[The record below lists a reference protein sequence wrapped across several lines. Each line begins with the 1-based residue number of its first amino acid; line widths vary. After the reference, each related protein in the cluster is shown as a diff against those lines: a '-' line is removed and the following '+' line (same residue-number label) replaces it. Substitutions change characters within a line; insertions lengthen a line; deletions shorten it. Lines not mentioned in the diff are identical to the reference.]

1 MSQGVEGW
9 RTRTTTAQMAT
20 NATWT
25 LTSARRISAQTTRT
39 VKGLIRC
46 VMKPMTTVSTVEA
59 VRVLDVAQDVT
70 ILPLTA
76 SQEISVT
83 WTHTCV
89 RIPTSVSQMQTAT
102 TMCQESVTWNMLNIQ
117 NASIVIRAPMAI
129 LASQDVSMMEEVTR
143 SPAVR
148 TPHLPTVTTTTNVRL
163 KEDISC

>member
-1 MSQGVEGW
+1 M
-9 RTRTTTAQMAT
+9 TTA
-20 NATWT
+20 
-25 LTSARRISAQTTRT
+25 
-39 VKGLIRC
+39 
-46 VMKPMTTVSTVEA
+46 STVEA

-76 SQEISVT
+76 SQETSVT

-89 RIPTSVSQMQTAT
+89 RIPMSVSQMRTAT

-143 SPAVR
+143 SPAVL
-148 TPHLPTVTTTTNVRL
+148 TPHLPTVMTTTNVRL